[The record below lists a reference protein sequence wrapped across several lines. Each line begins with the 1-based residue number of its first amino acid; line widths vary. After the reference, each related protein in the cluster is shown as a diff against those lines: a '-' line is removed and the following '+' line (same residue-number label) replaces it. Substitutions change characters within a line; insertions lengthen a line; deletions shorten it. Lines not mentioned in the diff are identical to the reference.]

1 MIYKILTDFTSC
13 LTDLIEKL
21 SKDFN
26 VIFFNN
32 VLYISKKDP
41 YLNKNVNKIINKN
54 NLCIIEITEANL
66 KNEPQFVQD
75 WCKDKFV
82 ELDTIKFETE
92 QQEVIKNILNFIDVF
107 DNNVKEIL
115 NERGDKDE

>member
-1 MIYKILTDFTSC
+1 M
-13 LTDLIEKL
+13 
-21 SKDFN
+21 
-26 VIFFNN
+26 
-32 VLYISKKDP
+32 
-41 YLNKNVNKIINKN
+41 
-54 NLCIIEITEANL
+54 
-66 KNEPQFVQD
+66 
-75 WCKDKFV
+75 